1 MVRRMPAIVH
11 IAGPL
16 QAPLDDDL
24 RQNVRRRL
32 LQGFRDIVV
41 DLADVPAI
49 DAVGI
54 GELIEV
60 YNMAADERAELH
72 IVRAMAR
79 VRETLERVGLFDLLS
94 GRQVEYAVPESLS

>member
-1 MVRRMPAIVH
+1 MVCRMHTIVH

-16 QAPLDDDL
+16 QLPLDDDL
-24 RQNVRRRL
+24 RQRVRRL
-32 LQGFRDIVV
+32 LLQGYRDIVV

-49 DAVGI
+49 DAAGI

-60 YNMAADERAELH
+60 YNMAADGRAELY

-94 GRQVEYAVPESLS
+94 ARQVEYSDA